1 MSETSE
7 RHEIEFEEGVCLPL
21 KSFYINNLN
30 GFPPGEQP
38 HEQTYAFLWAMVMVE
53 HTILAV
59 LYIIESVVPDTSA
72 EMVAERK
79 GQAQYVKK
87 RQNERSEKVRIDP
100 EAMRG
105 RFVHPELMSA
115 LTDVRLDTLSVSL
128 SACLSVCAPSI
139 SPSLFLSPPPPP
151 LHPLSR
157 CVQHTHTYCLPR
169 THTHAHA

>member
-7 RHEIEFEEGVCLPL
+7 RHEIEFEQGVCLPL

-53 HTILAV
+53 HAILAV
-59 LYIIESVVPDTSA
+59 LYIIESIVPDTSA
-72 EMVAERK
+72 EIVAEQK
-79 GQAQYVKK
+79 GQAQYIKK
-87 RQNERSEKVRIDP
+87 RQNERSDKVRIDP

-105 RFVHPELMSA
+105 RFVHPELMAA
-115 LTDVRLDTLSVSL
+115 LTDVRQTLSVCL
-128 SACLSVCAPSI
+128 PVCLSVPLLSLRPSSSLSPRPR
-139 SPSLFLSPPPPP
+139 SPSSLSC
-151 LHPLSR
+151 
-157 CVQHTHTYCLPR
+157 CVQHTHTYSLPR